1 MNLMTVIFFMV
12 VPIALGLYAQWKV
25 KSTFNKYA
33 EVDAAHGLTGA
44 EVARRILDSGGLN
57 QIGVEHV
64 EGELSDHYD
73 PGAKMV
79 RLSDS
84 TYYSKSL
91 AALGVVAHE
100 CGHALQD
107 KESYAMMAARATL
120 VPVANLGSGIA
131 PFILMGGAI
140 LASSALGKLLL
151 LVGIAIFAGYVLFSL
166 VTLPVEFNASNR
178 ALVILKNEGILDPY
192 EQQDAKKVLDAAA
205 FTYVAAAI
213 SAIMTLVY
221 YIMLF
226 LRSRD

>member
-1 MNLMTVIFFMV
+1 
-12 VPIALGLYAQWKV
+12 
-25 KSTFNKYA
+25 
-33 EVDAAHGLTGA
+33 
-44 EVARRILDSGGLN
+44 
-57 QIGVEHV
+57 
-64 EGELSDHYD
+64 
-73 PGAKMV
+73 
-79 RLSDS
+79 
-84 TYYSKSL
+84 
-91 AALGVVAHE
+91 
-100 CGHALQD
+100 
-107 KESYAMMAARATL
+107 MMAARATL